1 MSKKYIATCNGQET
15 PFQVEEKGPDQ
26 LNIISGSKEWT
37 LDVHR
42 AGENHYSVIH
52 EGESFDLRFFYE
64 DDTISA
70 FLHGEH
76 LTFQL
81 GDARSAS
88 KKRTE
93 VVGSSKSSPAV
104 LSGPVEI
111 KATMPGK
118 IVKVSVKKGDKVS
131 EGQGVLVVEAMK
143 MENEMASPKTGVVS
157 DIRISEGQSVESG
170 AVMMVIE

>member
-1 MSKKYIATCNGQET
+1 MSKKFTATCNGQET
-15 PFQVEEKGPDQ
+15 TFQVEEKGLDR
-26 LNIISGSKEWT
+26 LNIISGSREWT

-52 EGESFDLRFFYE
+52 DGESFDLRFFYE
-64 DDTISA
+64 NDTVSA

-81 GDARSAS
+81 KDACNTS

-93 VVGSSKSSPAV
+93 VVGSLKSVSTTS
-104 LSGPVEI
+104 SGPAEI
-111 KATMPGK
+111 RATMPGK
-118 IVKVSVKKGDKVS
+118 IVKVSAKKGDEVS

-143 MENEMASPKTGVVS
+143 MENEMVSPKSGVVS
-157 DIRISEGQSVESG
+157 DVRVSEGQSVESG
-170 AVMMVIE
+170 AVMMIIE